1 MAGENY
7 LFEFMEMLLL
17 ALEAERVELRHQ
29 TSHVQDPPFPGHAA
43 GRLLVHLHV
52 LSLVLSG
59 RIFCG
64 YSSLYTGFCQGVSAP
79 QSLIARQSQF
89 CVPI

>member
-17 ALEAERVELRHQ
+17 ALEAERVEVRHQ
-29 TSHVQDPPFPGHAA
+29 TSHFQDLPSPGHAA
-43 GRLLVHLHV
+43 GRLLLYLHV
-52 LSLVLSG
+52 LSLILSG
-59 RIFCG
+59 RTFCRG
-64 YSSLYTGFCQGVSAP
+64 SSLYTGFCQGVSTP
-79 QSLIARQSQF
+79 QSLIARQSQC